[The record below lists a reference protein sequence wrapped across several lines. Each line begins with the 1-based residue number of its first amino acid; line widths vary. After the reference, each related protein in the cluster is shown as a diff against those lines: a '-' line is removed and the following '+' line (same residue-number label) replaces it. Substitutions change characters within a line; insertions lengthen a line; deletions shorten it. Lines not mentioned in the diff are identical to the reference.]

1 MEKMISVAVACQKIE
16 YYCKYQERCHNE
28 VLTKLISFSLNR
40 AEIEQVFIYVLE
52 NDLLNEERF
61 AQIFARGKHRIK
73 SWGKVRITN
82 ELKSRNISQRIIA
95 TALKEI
101 SEDEYQQTFH
111 ALADKNWDTIS
122 EKNKYKKRTKFCD
135 FMLRKGF
142 ESQLV
147 YEKVKQLEEE
157 E

>member
-1 MEKMISVAVACQKIE
+1 MEKIISVAEACKKIE

-28 VLTKLISFSLNR
+28 VLTKLISFNLNR
-40 AEIEQVFIYVLE
+40 AEIDKVFIFVLE

-73 SWGKVRITN
+73 NWGKVRITN
-82 ELKSRNISQRIIA
+82 ELKARNIGQRIIN
-95 TALKEI
+95 TALKQI
-101 SEDEYQQTFH
+101 SEDEYLETFH
-111 ALADKNWDTIS
+111 ALADRNWDTIS

-135 FMLRKGF
+135 YMLRKGF

-157 E
+157 

>member
-1 MEKMISVAVACQKIE
+1 MEKIISVAEACKKIE

-28 VLTKLISFSLNR
+28 VLTKLISFCLNR
-40 AEIEQVFIYVLE
+40 AEIDKVFIFVLE

-61 AQIFARGKHRIK
+61 AQTFARGKHRIK

-82 ELKSRNISQRIIA
+82 ELKVRNISNRIIA
-95 TALKEI
+95 TALKQI
-101 SEDEYQQTFH
+101 SEEEYLETFH
-111 ALADKNWDTIS
+111 ALADRNWDTIT

-142 ESQLV
+142 ESPMV
-147 YEKVKQLEEE
+147 YEKVKQLEED
-157 E
+157 

>member
-1 MEKMISVAVACQKIE
+1 MEKIISVADACKKID

-28 VLTKLISFSLNR
+28 VLTKLISYSLNR
-40 AEIEQVFIYVLE
+40 AEIEQVFIFVLE
-52 NDLLNEERF
+52 SDLLNEERF
-61 AQIFARGKHRIK
+61 AQTFARGKHRIK
-73 SWGKVRITN
+73 SWGNVRITN
-82 ELKSRNISQRIIA
+82 ELKARNISNRIIA

-101 SEDEYQQTFH
+101 TNEEYQQTFH
-111 ALADKNWDTIS
+111 TLADKNWDTIT

-157 E
+157 